1 MEQGFFSPWDHRFD
15 ACQSR
20 EFFSLGPPMFIVVC
34 LVPLFSMR
42 TSSRGLLPALGKEVV
57 CLRVCQFQSCLT
69 RQIQRMSEFLFLSLS
84 FLCHLNSLSVSES
97 VNYFST
103 FGLRLAFR
111 PAPLI
116 ADLALLACVCEWM
129 VLIADD

>member
-1 MEQGFFSPWDHRFD
+1 
-15 ACQSR
+15 
-20 EFFSLGPPMFIVVC
+20 MFIVAC

-57 CLRVCQFQSCLT
+57 RLRVCQFQSCLT
-69 RQIQRMSEFLFLSLS
+69 RQIQRMSEFCFFLYLFCATSTGS
-84 FLCHLNSLSVSES
+84 SVSES